1 VSIFAHLIR
10 ETHGPRPS
18 QLRLL
23 YATKATPPMNADEIL
38 FVSRLV
44 ELAKRHSGIEV
55 DLRLHLTGV
64 SQDDI
69 ANAKG
74 LPEHTNVGRVT
85 GEDLEAAIGAEND
98 RSGAVCYV
106 CGPPAMTDSMVGFL
120 GSRKGME
127 SRRVLC
133 EKWW

>member
-1 VSIFAHLIR
+1 MSIFAHLIQQSQG
-10 ETHGPRPS
+10 HRPS

-23 YATKATPPMNADEIL
+23 YATKATAPINADEIL

-44 ELAKRHSGIEV
+44 ELAKRQSGIDV
-55 DLRLHLTGV
+55 ALRLHLTGV
-64 SQDDI
+64 SKDDI

-74 LPEHTNVGRVT
+74 LPEQTVVGRVS
-85 GEDLEAAIGAEND
+85 GEDLEAALGAEND
-98 RSGAVCYV
+98 RSGTVCYV
-106 CGPPAMTDSMVGFL
+106 CGPPAMTDSMVEYLSG
-120 GSRKGME
+120 RKGME